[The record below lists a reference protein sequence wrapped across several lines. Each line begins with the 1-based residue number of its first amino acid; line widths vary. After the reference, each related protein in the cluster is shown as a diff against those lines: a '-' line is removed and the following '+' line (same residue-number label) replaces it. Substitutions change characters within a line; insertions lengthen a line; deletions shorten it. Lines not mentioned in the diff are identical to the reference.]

1 MSSIEF
7 APLYEAHKEKV
18 WRIASRYV
26 FDREDREDLFQ
37 EVWLA
42 VHKALKSFR
51 GEAKVETWIYRVT
64 VNTAINYAKKQALYR
79 KGRQILAALRVVHE
93 HPREA
98 VDDLSVPLS
107 KLNPRQRMVLL
118 LADVEER
125 PLEEIAELTGLP
137 IGTVKSNLH
146 RGREIVKKEVMKN
159 G

>member
-1 MSSIEF
+1 MSPLEF
-7 APLYEAHKEKV
+7 ASLYEAHKEKV

-26 FDREDREDLFQ
+26 FEREDREDLFQ

-42 VHKALKSFR
+42 VHKALKNFR

-64 VNTAINYAKKQALYR
+64 VNAAINYAKKQTLYR
-79 KGRQILAALRVVHE
+79 KGRQILAALRVVYE
-93 HPREA
+93 HPPEA